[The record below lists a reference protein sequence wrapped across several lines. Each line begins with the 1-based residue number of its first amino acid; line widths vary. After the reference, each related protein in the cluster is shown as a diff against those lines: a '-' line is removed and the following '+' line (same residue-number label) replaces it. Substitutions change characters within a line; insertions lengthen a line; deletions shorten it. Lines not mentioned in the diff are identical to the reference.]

1 VSWVS
6 DIARAEIRSLKP
18 YQHALWEPGLIRLH
32 ANELPWRQIDDPTE
46 AGLNRYPEPH
56 PHGLMKRLAAL
67 YQVPETC
74 LLAGRGSDE
83 AIDLLTRTYLRAGYD
98 AMIITPPTFGMY
110 AVAGRVQGAGI
121 IEVPLRR
128 EAQYQ
133 LDPDALL
140 AAVTAQTRL
149 VFLCSPNNPTGTL
162 IESETVL
169 HLVQALAGRALVVV
183 DEAYIEFA
191 GVPSLAASAA
201 ATPGLVVLR
210 TLSKAHGLAGARCG
224 ALIAVS
230 EIIELIARVIMPYA
244 IAQPSIEAVL
254 KALEPEPLARARAEV
269 ATLVAE
275 RRRLERVLARSR
287 GALKVWPSAAN
298 FLLVEF
304 SDPASALERAR
315 QGGFLLR
322 DLSHVPGLHQA
333 VRISLGTPE
342 QNDRLLASLA

>member
-1 VSWVS
+1 MSWVS
-6 DIARAEIRSLKP
+6 DIARAEIRSLQP
-18 YQHALWEPGLIRLH
+18 YQHARWEPGLIRLH
-32 ANELPWRQIDDPTE
+32 ANELPWRPIDDPTA

-56 PHGLMKRLAAL
+56 PHALMKRLAEL
-67 YQVPETC
+67 YEVPEAC

-83 AIDLLTRTYLRAGYD
+83 AIDLITRTYLRAGHD

-110 AVAGRVQGAGI
+110 ALAGRVQGAEI

-128 EAQYQ
+128 DAEYRLNAA
-133 LDPDALL
+133 ALL

-162 IESETVL
+162 IEPDL
-169 HLVQALAGRALVVV
+169 ILDLVRELAGRALLIV

-191 GVPSLAASAA
+191 GVSSLAQLAAS
-201 ATPGLVVLR
+201 TPGLIVLR

-230 EIIELIARVIMPYA
+230 EIVELIARVIMPYA
-244 IAQPSIEAVL
+244 IAQPSIEAVMS
-254 KALEPEPLARARAEV
+254 ALEPAPLARSRAEV
-269 ATLVAE
+269 ATLIAE
-275 RRRLERVLARSR
+275 RRRLEQALAHSR
-287 GALKVWPSAAN
+287 DALRVWPSAAN

-304 SDPASALERAR
+304 ADPGFAVRRAH
-315 QGGFLLR
+315 QAGFLLR

-333 VRISLGTPE
+333 VRVSLGTPE
-342 QNDRLLASLA
+342 QNDQLLASLA